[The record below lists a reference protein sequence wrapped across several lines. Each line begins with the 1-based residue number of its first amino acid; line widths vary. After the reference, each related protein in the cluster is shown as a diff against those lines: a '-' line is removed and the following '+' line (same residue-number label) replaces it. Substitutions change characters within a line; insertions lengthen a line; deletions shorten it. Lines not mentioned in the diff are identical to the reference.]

1 MMINI
6 LSYPLSYLIVGA
18 ILIMILK
25 QFANTISIL
34 SLLFAIISLL
44 VFSDD
49 SSKVLSL
56 MIVDNQYYAMN
67 DLSFLFCLV
76 FLLIGLAGKFFS
88 IYRTNNNEK
97 AYVLLYIASAL
108 GVVLSGD
115 FIVLYIFW
123 ETMAITSTLVI
134 WSSQTDSSLK
144 SGNRYLILHLIGGL
158 ILLVG
163 LIGLYTETQD
173 LSIREIPLNA
183 WYSWWILSGLLL
195 NAGAP
200 PFSQWIPDAYP
211 EGSYSSSIFLSAY
224 TTKAS
229 VYVLMVIFAGNTIL
243 IYIGIYMILYG
254 IVYALLENDIRR
266 ILSYSIVNQVGFMI
280 VGIGIGTE
288 LALNGT
294 SAHAFSHIIYKGLL
308 LMSAGSVLYV
318 TSKRNCSDVGGLY
331 KTMPITAT
339 CGIIGA
345 LAISALPLT
354 SGFISKSMIVEASYE
369 QGLDLVW
376 HFLLIGSA
384 GVFLHAG
391 IKFPWFVFFHKDKKL
406 IAKDPPMFMII
417 PMIILSISCI
427 VIGVF
432 PNLLY
437 SILPFSSY
445 YEPYTGNHV
454 VSQLHILLFS
464 GLAFFIA
471 LKYLERTLTIT
482 LDIDYFYRKEFVFI
496 KNIFVKIT
504 KYLDELFE
512 KIKGIKIDQR
522 LSVIENTILNQSTTS
537 TMLSIIMV
545 IVLLVFLVNL

>member
-56 MIVDNQYYAMN
+56 MIVDNQYYTMN

-76 FLLIGLAGKFFS
+76 FLLIGFAGKIFS

-504 KYLDELFE
+504 KSLDELFE

>member
-18 ILIMILK
+18 ILILILK

-56 MIVDNQYYAMN
+56 MIVDNQYYTMN

-76 FLLIGLAGKFFS
+76 FLLIGFAGKFFS

-173 LSIREIPLNA
+173 LGIREIPLNA

-406 IAKDPPMFMII
+406 IAKDPPVFMII

-504 KYLDELFE
+504 KSLDELFE

>member
-56 MIVDNQYYAMN
+56 MIVDNQYYTMN

-76 FLLIGLAGKFFS
+76 FLLIGLTGKFFS

-504 KYLDELFE
+504 KSLDELFE

>member
-56 MIVDNQYYAMN
+56 MIVDNQYYTMN

-76 FLLIGLAGKFFS
+76 FLLIGLTGKFFS

-417 PMIILSISCI
+417 PMVILSISCI

-504 KYLDELFE
+504 KSLDELFE

>member
-56 MIVDNQYYAMN
+56 MIVDNQYYTMN

-173 LSIREIPLNA
+173 LGIREIPLNA

-437 SILPFSSY
+437 SILPFSTY

-504 KYLDELFE
+504 KSLDELFE